1 MVRVNMVSVPD
12 YGFWYQHATATLLFS
27 FYGGLE
33 TARLFSVDHVFSGH
47 FVPYHRGSANT
58 RNGAR
63 LQSPSPFMAHRKHIN
78 NGNRTA

>member
-33 TARLFSVDHVFSGH
+33 TVIFSGSC
-47 FVPYHRGSANT
+47 FQRALRSI
-58 RNGAR
+58 
-63 LQSPSPFMAHRKHIN
+63 S
-78 NGNRTA
+78 